1 MKKIA
6 IAFLT
11 VLLCACSQTKVDMHV
26 NDAYLEV
33 QETTA
38 NIHTMNGYAYEF
50 VVFAKKDLTHFG
62 QTDVQKDPYI
72 LITKLDK
79 KQMLNQKGY
88 KMKPYLKDSTYKAFL
103 VKAISKDEVDK
114 DDFGK
119 TFFSDIDKDI
129 QKDMHAYL
137 VGNVQHLQTN

>member
-38 NIHTMNGYAYEF
+38 NMHTMNGYAYEF

-62 QTDVQKDPYI
+62 QTDVERSIYFDYEI
-72 LITKLDK
+72 
-79 KQMLNQKGY
+79 G
-88 KMKPYLKDSTYKAFL
+88 
-103 VKAISKDEVDK
+103 
-114 DDFGK
+114 
-119 TFFSDIDKDI
+119 
-129 QKDMHAYL
+129 
-137 VGNVQHLQTN
+137 

>member
-6 IAFLT
+6 IVFLT

-38 NIHTMNGYAYEF
+38 NMNTMNGYAYEF

-103 VKAISKDEVDK
+103 
-114 DDFGK
+114 
-119 TFFSDIDKDI
+119 
-129 QKDMHAYL
+129 
-137 VGNVQHLQTN
+137 